1 MLSARW
7 IRHSK
12 IIVDRDTMAL
22 ILSIETGTDICS
34 VALANDGE
42 LMALRESDEGRD
54 HAKKV
59 AMFVDELLRETG
71 VQPSDLDAIAVGK
84 GPGSYTGL
92 RIGVSFAKGMCY
104 ALNIPLIAIGSLDA
118 LTEVARE
125 DYDAGILDIEDGE
138 WSMAHLC
145 PMVDARRME
154 VYTQIFDTEGVAV
167 SEVTAEVVTEESFKQ
182 WRSEGKLVIFGNGA
196 KKCAELLSD
205 AIFVEIAPSAR
216 GIVRLAE
223 EAFKAERFED
233 IAYFEPFY
241 LKEFLVIPSK
251 KKLL

>member
-1 MLSARW
+1 
-7 IRHSK
+7 
-12 IIVDRDTMAL
+12 MAL

-59 AMFVDELLRETG
+59 ALFVDELLRETG

-104 ALNIPLIAIGSLDA
+104 ALDIPLIAIGSLDA

-125 DYDAGILDIEDGE
+125 DYDAGILDIEEEE
-138 WSMAHLC
+138 WAKAKLC
-145 PMVDARRME
+145 PLVDARRME
-154 VYTQIFDTEGVAV
+154 VYAEVFDNEGKALTDVV
-167 SEVTAEVVTEESFKQ
+167 AEVVTEESFKE
-182 WRSEGKLVIFGNGA
+182 WRKDKFVIFGNGA
-196 KKCAELLSD
+196 KKCTELLTD
-205 AIFVEIAPSAR
+205 AIFVDIAPSAR

-223 EAFKAERFED
+223 EAFKAQKFENL
-233 IAYFEPFY
+233 AYFEPFY

>member
-1 MLSARW
+1 
-7 IRHSK
+7 
-12 IIVDRDTMAL
+12 MAL

-59 AMFVDELLRETG
+59 ALFVDELLKETG
-71 VQPSDLDAIAVGK
+71 VQPDDLDAIAVGK

-104 ALNIPLIAIGSLDA
+104 ALDIPLIAIGSLDA

-125 DYDAGILDIEDGE
+125 DFEAGILDLEDDQ
-138 WSMAHLC
+138 WTSSHLV

-154 VYTQIFDTEGVAV
+154 VYTQIFNTSGESLTEV
-167 SEVTAEVVTEESFKQ
+167 SAEVVDADSFRQ
-182 WRSEGKLVIFGNGA
+182 WREQGSIVLFGNGA
-196 KKCAELLSD
+196 KKCAEVLEGALYVS
-205 AIFVEIAPSAR
+205 VSPSAR
-216 GIVRLAE
+216 GLVRLAE
-223 EAFKAERFED
+223 EAFNASKFED

-241 LKEFLVIPSK
+241 LKDFVVIPSK

>member
-1 MLSARW
+1 
-7 IRHSK
+7 
-12 IIVDRDTMAL
+12 MAL

-59 AMFVDELLRETG
+59 ALFVDELLRETG

-104 ALNIPLIAIGSLDA
+104 ALDIPLIAIGSLDA

-125 DYDAGILDIEDGE
+125 DYDAGILDIEEEE
-138 WSMAHLC
+138 WANAKLC
-145 PMVDARRME
+145 PLVDARRME
-154 VYTQIFDTEGVAV
+154 VYAEVFDNEGKALTDVV
-167 SEVTAEVVTEESFKQ
+167 AEVVTEESFKE
-182 WRSEGKLVIFGNGA
+182 WRKDKFVIFGNGA
-196 KKCAELLSD
+196 KKCTELLSD
-205 AIFVEIAPSAR
+205 AIFVDIAPSAR

-223 EAFKAERFED
+223 ESFKAQKFED
-233 IAYFEPFY
+233 LAYFEPFY